1 MNNVQVN
8 KNIHKIKVRKENK
21 IISKKRVCCH
31 GGSRVFLWKRLRR
44 IRRKRA
50 IFVLRESSAGVTGV
64 GVSSVGG
71 GGVAL
76 EPSSF
81 SPVVSAAAIAVLIG
95 VGEGALVV
103 GVAVVKSVTGVDG
116 VLALVVGVA
125 GAAAETMSSGAKNFS
140 VVPWFSSKWS
150 RAHCRLCL
158 SVSTD
163 VPVRAFLVMRFLT
176 LRCGG
181 GGGGI
186 ALKRALCACVTYIF
200 FGAG

>member
-140 VVPWFSSKWS
+140 VVP
-150 RAHCRLCL
+150 
-158 SVSTD
+158 
-163 VPVRAFLVMRFLT
+163 
-176 LRCGG
+176 
-181 GGGGI
+181 
-186 ALKRALCACVTYIF
+186 
-200 FGAG
+200 